1 MLKVI
6 LISLG
11 LFFALAGYGCVD
23 GSNTTLATP
32 QPTPV
37 NSPATP
43 KGDFKTNMPPGFVEP
58 TDGVG
63 ERLLRDY
70 GAVLA
75 AKGVKLP
82 NSIIFKDEKEV
93 TEFQRSAGSAKAVI
107 GGFTVELQPAALKG
121 LQDAIADAAK
131 SDLKITPRGGDSS
144 KRTYEHTVTLWASRV
159 NPGLAHWVA
168 AGKLSAAEAARIKAM
183 TPFEQVPEILKLE
196 DQQLWF
202 SKDLS
207 KSIVYSVAP
216 PGTSQHLLM
225 LALDVAQF
233 DDPRVREILARHG
246 WFQTVTSDL
255 PHFTYLGVDESELPK
270 LGLKKVTNENREFW
284 VPDI

>member
-11 LFFALAGYGCVD
+11 LGFALAGYGCVD
-23 GSNTTLATP
+23 GSNTPSASP

-37 NSPATP
+37 NSPASS
-43 KGDFKTNMPPGFVEP
+43 KGDFKANVPPGFVEP
-58 TDGVG
+58 TDAVG
-63 ERLLRDY
+63 QRLLRDY
-70 GAVLA
+70 GAVLV
-75 AKGVKLP
+75 AKSVKVP

-93 TEFQRSAGSAKAVI
+93 ADFQQAAGSIKAVI
-107 GGFTVELQPAALKG
+107 GGVAAELQPAAMKA
-121 LQDAIADAAK
+121 LQEAIEDAAK
-131 SDLKITPRGGDSS
+131 SGLKISPRAADSS

-168 AGKLSAAEAARIKAM
+168 AGRLSAADAARIRALS
-183 TPFEQVPEILKLE
+183 PFEQVPEILKLE

-202 SKDLS
+202 SKDMS

-233 DDPRVREILARHG
+233 DDVRGRAVLARHG

-255 PHFTYLGVDESELPK
+255 PHFTYLGVQETELPK
-270 LGLKKVTNENREFW
+270 LGLKKVTNDDHDFW